1 MTTGDAGKGIW
12 VPELPEHWN
21 PLFLGSDLRKIRL
34 SMSDKEWAFLAACVN
49 AVYSPGGLK
58 QQLSDLQQRVRDL
71 EEKLSKSS

>member
-1 MTTGDAGKGIW
+1 
-12 VPELPEHWN
+12 
-21 PLFLGSDLRKIRL
+21 
-34 SMSDKEWAFLAACVN
+34 MSDKEWAFLAACVN